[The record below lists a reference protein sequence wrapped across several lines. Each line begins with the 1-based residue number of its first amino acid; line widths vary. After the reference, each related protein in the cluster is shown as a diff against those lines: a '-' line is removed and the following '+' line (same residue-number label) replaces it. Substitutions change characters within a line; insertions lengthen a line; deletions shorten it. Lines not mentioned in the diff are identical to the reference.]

1 MELSGGSGKLSWAVV
16 TGGSRG
22 LGAATGRALAEAGFD
37 VALTYRE
44 NRAGAEDV
52 AASVERVGRQ
62 AAVYQVDL
70 ADLRAVASVA
80 ALIAGRH
87 RPAVLVNN
95 AGETLGGDLAS
106 TETVAAKRL
115 LSVNVAAPIVLARE
129 LAPTLSSHDGTGSIV
144 NVSSIS
150 GIAGSSN
157 AVYASTKAAIL
168 GLTRSLAVELAPA
181 VRVNAVIPGVFAT
194 DMNRDALADEGIRRA
209 ALGAIPLHRIGD
221 PAELATVV
229 VFLAGAGAAYVT
241 GACIRVDG
249 GILATLSLP
258 EGSAS
263 SHYEKT

>member
-1 MELSGGSGKLSWAVV
+1 VV

-22 LGAATGRALAEAGFD
+22 LGAAVVRALAEAGFNI
-37 VALTYRE
+37 ALTYRE
-44 NRAGAEDV
+44 NRAGAEGV
-52 AASVERVGRQ
+52 AATVEGAGRR

-70 ADLRAVASVA
+70 ADLQAVASLA
-80 ALIAGRH
+80 SLIADRH

-95 AGETLGGDLAS
+95 AGETLGGDLPS
-106 TETVAAKRL
+106 TETAAAQRL
-115 LSVNVAAPIVLARE
+115 LTVNVAAPLVLVRE
-129 LAPTLSSHDGTGSIV
+129 LAPALSSHDGTGSIV

-194 DMNRDALADEGIRRA
+194 DMNRDALADEGIHRA

-221 PAELATVV
+221 PTELATVIA
-229 VFLAGAGAAYVT
+229 FLAGPGAAYVT
-241 GACIRVDG
+241 GACIAVDG
-249 GILATLSLP
+249 GILATLPLP
-258 EGSAS
+258 EGYGSGS
-263 SHYEKT
+263 DEKT